1 MKKIIKKIILVISLV
16 AVLVS
21 SMVLPSL
28 AYQYS
33 GGGFSTWYS
42 FMGDTDL
49 LMFPMIW
56 DTSDRFTDFDN
67 SLTTYFRKYVSYP
80 EPNDYGRLVFDFDPA
95 YFSNAGKFNG
105 ALSVRLGGDPY
116 SNTYTYDFGFFDLT
130 DDKRNMTSSTVDGR
144 ITVQMYKLDF
154 LLSYRNDFGSLPDY
168 AYHLTDFFDALFCD
182 IYPSDALNDRFLF
195 CIEYPKQLET
205 SLFPDD
211 NLSLV
216 LFPNIKTSDDIYR
229 YYKTLY
235 DLTEQD
241 YQDMYAAY
249 KPLEDENATLKT
261 DIETLEGDIA
271 SKDALIAEK
280 DDLIEGLD
288 KWVGEQ
294 LVEIS
299 DLTKSNQTL
308 TEQNDSL
315 SKQISELQLSVK
327 NNSSL
332 NGLFNGI
339 GQGFSS
345 ILDSISGL
353 GVGGLT
359 VGACI
364 AVAVVIFVVFII
376 IKLILR

>member
-21 SMVLPSL
+21 SMVLPSF
-28 AYQYS
+28 AYDYGASS
-33 GGGFSTWYS
+33 GGLTWYD

-49 LMFPMIW
+49 HMFKCVF
-56 DTSDRFTDFDN
+56 DCDNDFDGPICIVDPGTN
-67 SLTTYFRKYVSYP
+67 DSSGTKRTWFHFVFEPLYLGNAAKY
-80 EPNDYGRLVFDFDPA
+80 
-95 YFSNAGKFNG
+95 NG
-105 ALSVRLGGDPY
+105 AVAIRWGGDQMH
-116 SNTYTYDFGFFDLT
+116 SNNYTHQYGFFDLT
-130 DDKRNMTSSTVDGR
+130 ENFRAKSLYDNSGFWRVDC
-144 ITVQMYKLDF
+144 YKVSD
-154 LLSYRNDFGSLPDY
+154 LLSYRNDIGTLPSYASHMENSFFTYYDQIGFSLDPNSFIFSVSVPYVSRD
-168 AYHLTDFFDALFCD
+168 
-182 IYPSDALNDRFLF
+182 
-195 CIEYPKQLET
+195 
-205 SLFPDD
+205 SLF
-211 NLSLV
+211 NLPNVSVV
-216 LFPNIKTSDDIYR
+216 LFPSIGTTDDIYR

-261 DIETLEGDIA
+261 DIETLTGELAGKDTTI
-271 SKDALIAEK
+271 SEYKDSLKDAT
-280 DDLIEGLD
+280 DLIND
-288 KWVGEQ
+288 QQKT
-294 LVEIS
+294 IS
-299 DLTKSNQTL
+299 DYITSNNNLVTENSSL
-308 TEQNDSL
+308 TERV
-315 SKQISELQLSVK
+315 KELQNSVK

>member
-21 SMVLPSL
+21 SLVLPSF
-28 AYQYS
+28 AYDYGAS
-33 GGGFSTWYS
+33 NGGLTWYD

-49 LMFPMIW
+49 HMFQCVF
-56 DTSDRFTDFDN
+56 DCDNDFDGPI
-67 SLTTYFRKYVSYP
+67 SIVDPGT
-80 EPNDYGRLVFDFDPA
+80 NDSSGNKRTWFHFVFDPM
-95 YFSNAGKFNG
+95 YLGNAAKYNG
-105 ALSVRLGGDPY
+105 AVAIRWGGDQMH
-116 SNTYTYDFGFFDLT
+116 SNNYTHQYGFFDLT
-130 DDKRNMTSSTVDGR
+130 ENFRAKSLYDNSGFWRVDC
-144 ITVQMYKLDF
+144 YKVSD
-154 LLSYRNDFGSLPDY
+154 LLSYRNDIGTLPSYASHMENSFFTYYDQIGFSLDPNSFIFSVSVPYVSRD
-168 AYHLTDFFDALFCD
+168 
-182 IYPSDALNDRFLF
+182 
-195 CIEYPKQLET
+195 
-205 SLFPDD
+205 SLF
-211 NLSLV
+211 NLPNFSVV
-216 LFPNIKTSDDIYR
+216 LFPSIGTTDDIYR

-249 KPLEDENATLKT
+249 KPLEDENAALKE
-261 DIETLEGDIA
+261 DISTLEGDIA

-299 DLTKSNQTL
+299 DLIKSNQTL

-345 ILDSISGL
+345 ILNSISGL